1 MHLQSLTPHSEVLHV
16 HTLRI
21 QRLVNSVLTFKPL
34 KKNVK
39 KIKKDINYATAP
51 REDMFM
57 SNDPW
62 ERSDLILRKGAYG

>member
-34 KKNVK
+34 KNQERQ
-39 KIKKDINYATAP
+39 TMPQQMP

-57 SNDPW
+57 SNDLW
-62 ERSDLILRKGAYG
+62 ERSDLILRKGAHG